1 MNTCLQDPLDLQS
14 FGPVSLPF
22 EIQDSI
28 IYAPSPSG
36 TRTFL
41 AKAGEGSHSVILEIW
56 QGPRCIKQLKVP
68 NSMHGVVLNE
78 GVFSS
83 GASWSKDEMKMAYV
97 AEVRHFQISNHD
109 SNDRHLLMS
118 LPLNGAKILIKAKLN
133 PLLNPGKES
142 LDGINPGVNH

>member
-41 AKAGEGSHSVILEIW
+41 VRAGEGSHSTVLEIW
-56 QGPRCIKQLKVP
+56 EGPRCIKQLQVSS
-68 NSMHGVVLNE
+68 SMHGVVLNE
-78 GVFSS
+78 GAFSG
-83 GASWSKDEMKMAYV
+83 GASWSKDETKVAYV
-97 AEVRHFQISNHD
+97 AEVRHFQRSNHD
-109 SNDRHLLMS
+109 SNHRHLLKS
-118 LPLNGAKILIKAKLN
+118 VQLNGVKILIKLN

-142 LDGINPGVNH
+142 AHGINPGVNH